1 MSEFSVWWLFFSCG
15 NMTSNCDI
23 IKGTSANYFTLSY
36 LVIISWYSS
45 AVSKVSNSVILF
57 FIVLKTLTE
66 FSMNSFLCYKSKGH
80 IYSSWWAPKQLKNS
94 LSFAY
99 LKRELTI
106 IVTLLEKFFY
116 NCSFIFIFLLFSSSK
131 PSKNSKICLSSFY
144 TSDLMC

>member
-1 MSEFSVWWLFFSCG
+1 LTTNLSSFFKWGSIISSYESV
-15 NMTSNCDI
+15 
-23 IKGTSANYFTLSY
+23 KGTFASYFKLGY
-36 LVIISWYSS
+36 LIIISWYSS
-45 AVSKVSNSVILF
+45 TVSKVSNSVILF